1 MVEEKML
8 AKQLLSVNFSS
19 NENYM
24 KTKDTLC
31 VTLKEL
37 LRGIDYK
44 SVEAYC
50 SDAESTITFIHKEEI
65 QEDELFQMDVT
76 PCPVPIAYVKY
87 EATKSL
93 ESPAANE
100 NAVSGPKN
108 ACFNCGTEG
117 HAIKDCT
124 VPKDAKRI
132 SKARQNMSKKNERYH
147 LNPDQRYDAY
157 RPGVISDNL
166 RNALGLKQRELP
178 LHIYHMRVFGYPL
191 GWLEEAKIRNSG
203 LTMFN
208 HHKTE
213 ANDDEEEAIY
223 DPNEIVE
230 YPGFNVSVGD
240 EFNDDFRKYNFPKM
254 QLKHEKRYFIS
265 NLKTRSNKANVEN
278 VDMEVENSDEG
289 EDAEKSSSPPASP
302 SMIDLRN
309 EQQKLLEQLNS
320 EINDEE
326 GENGDLSGFIVL
338 DETQEEETLKTP
350 ECSITTRSNT
360 LSAIQG
366 TPILESCSPFSKLP
380 KGDSWS
386 VGVSDVINFE
396 NLPDST
402 GKYEQMKDV
411 LTKVRKCL
419 NK

>member
-1 MVEEKML
+1 MVEEKNL
-8 AKQLLSVNFSS
+8 AKQLLSVSFTS
-19 NENYM
+19 NENYL

-37 LRGIDYK
+37 LRGIEYK

-50 SDAESTITFIHKEEI
+50 NDDESTITFIHKEEI
-65 QEDELFQMDVT
+65 QQDELFQMDVT

-93 ESPAANE
+93 ESPGSTE
-100 NAVSGPKN
+100 NPASGPKN
-108 ACFNCGTEG
+108 ACFNCGSEG

-124 VPKDAKRI
+124 VPRDGKRI

-147 LNPDQRYDAY
+147 LNADQRYDAY
-157 RPGVISDNL
+157 RPGIISDEL
-166 RNALGLKQRELP
+166 RNALGLKPKELP
-178 LHIYHMRVFGYPL
+178 LHIYNMRVFGYPL

-213 ANDDEEEAIY
+213 ASDEEEEAIY
-223 DPNEIVE
+223 DPNEIIE
-230 YPGFNVSVGD
+230 FPGFNVSVGD
-240 EFNDDFRKYNFPKM
+240 EFIDDFRKYGLPKM

-265 NLKTRSNKANVEN
+265 NLKTRPNKANVEN
-278 VDMEVENSDEG
+278 VEMEVENSDE
-289 EDAEKSSSPPASP
+289 EEEKKSNSPPTSP

-309 EQQKLLEQLNS
+309 EQKKLLEQLNS

-326 GENGDLSGFIVL
+326 NQDLSGFIVL
-338 DETQEEETLKTP
+338 DETQDEETLKTP
-350 ECSITTRSNT
+350 DCSLTTRSNT

-366 TPILESCSPFSKLP
+366 TPILESFSPFSKLP

-411 LTKVRKCL
+411 LSKVRKCL